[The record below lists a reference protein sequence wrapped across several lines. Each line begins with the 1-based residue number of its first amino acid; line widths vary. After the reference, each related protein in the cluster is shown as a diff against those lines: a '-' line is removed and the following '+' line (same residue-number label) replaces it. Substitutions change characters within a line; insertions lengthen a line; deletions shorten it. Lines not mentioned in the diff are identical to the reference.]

1 MSIWSK
7 AEACV
12 CLLKNVNMP
21 RLILDDIASHQ
32 PLPPFINYNFDCKG
46 GSYGGTQTRPDVLV
60 ISSTLIF
67 DVCQFWRICYHCS
80 SLWKTPLGRIIA
92 PERQCIFY
100 SIYGFSCKRTIKIM
114 LARLISKISKC
125 LDIKNENQQWKK
137 NKEIFILPAV
147 FNSYLWGTQ
156 VHLILGN
163 CFRMA
168 IFRICQK
175 STKSA
180 AFSQYVHPLECH
192 GYCSIIL
199 NVSNIKRLQQSP

>member
-1 MSIWSK
+1 M
-7 AEACV
+7 

-92 PERQCIFY
+92 RERQCIFY
-100 SIYGFSCKRTIKIM
+100 SIYSFSCKRTIKIM

-125 LDIKNENQQWKK
+125 LDIQNKNQQWKK

-180 AFSQYVHPLECH
+180 AFVQYVHPLECH